1 MPWDAMQAGEFLGVK
16 PKTARA
22 MAARGEIPATKVGR
36 AWRYDEA
43 TLSEWLQGKTRE
55 NVRLCLSISLRI
67 PRTGKSDSRSLA
79 SRLDA
84 RLEHETGMP
93 PRS

>member
-1 MPWDAMQAGEFLGVK
+1 MSWDAIRAGEFLGVN

-22 MAARGEIPATKVGR
+22 MAARGEIPATKVGK

-43 TLSEWLQGKTRE
+43 TLSEWLRGRTRE
-55 NVRLCLSISLRI
+55 NFHSCPSISLRI

-84 RLEHETGMP
+84 RLAHETGIP